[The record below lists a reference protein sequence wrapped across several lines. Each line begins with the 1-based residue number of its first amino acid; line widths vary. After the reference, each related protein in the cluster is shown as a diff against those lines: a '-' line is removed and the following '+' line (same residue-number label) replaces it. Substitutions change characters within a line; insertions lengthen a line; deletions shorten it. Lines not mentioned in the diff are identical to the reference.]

1 MSTWIVGVMVSMGLS
16 FLAKN
21 LRNRSA
27 IFWFFGSFVFYIA
40 VVSFGEHSVGPI
52 EIDRFQLYAA
62 DMKKE
67 ISSWRLAIAITS
79 GIATLLLGSL
89 LVFGSRKLPPRDLH
103 LDPSEEVKGG
113 NHRPV

>member
-16 FLAKN
+16 FLAKEF
-21 LRNRSA
+21 RNRSG
-27 IFWFFGSFVFYIA
+27 IFWFLGSFVFYIA
-40 VVSFGEHSVGPI
+40 VVNFNEYAVGPV

-62 DMKKE
+62 DIEKE

-103 LDPSEEVKGG
+103 LDSSEEVKGG